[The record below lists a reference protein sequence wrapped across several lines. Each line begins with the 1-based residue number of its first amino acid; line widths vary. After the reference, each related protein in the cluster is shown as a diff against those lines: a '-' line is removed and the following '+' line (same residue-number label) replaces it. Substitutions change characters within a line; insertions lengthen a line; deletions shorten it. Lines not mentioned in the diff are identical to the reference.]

1 MENRISM
8 SQRERDVV
16 KVMSLVLKGDRT
28 QSEAARLLGLCERQV
43 RRIQRRMESEGD
55 GGVVHRLRGRAS
67 NRQLSESFR
76 REVLDV
82 YRREFSDF
90 GPTLASEE
98 LAKRAL
104 SVSSDTLRRWLI
116 AEGLWSRKRRRDVHR
131 SRRERRA
138 CFGELAQMDS
148 SIHDWLEGRGTE
160 VLVLT
165 AMIDDATGKIVA
177 RFYDGETLEGHFDLL
192 DRWLSKHGRP
202 EALYTDHDSIFEAQS
217 KGRRIQGTTQFSR
230 ALSEL
235 GIELILA
242 NSPQAK
248 GRVERLFGTLQDR
261 WVKALRL
268 AGVTT
273 RAEANALLDREL
285 LPEFNRR
292 FGKKPSSPNDAHR
305 PLGPKHNPAAILS
318 VQTTRTVANDY
329 TVRFQNELYQVEKP
343 VWPGLRGGKVIV
355 EERLDGTLALRFQ
368 DRYLDHRS
376 LGALPPNPR
385 SLSHSQHPAVV
396 GAETDRDE
404 GSSSRSSAVTLTD
417 GRSGCTPAEP
427 CPPAGAEQAT
437 ASGPYR
443 PPADHPWRRSYLNTR
458 K

>member
-8 SQRERDVV
+8 SQRERDVL
-16 KVMSLVLKGDRT
+16 KAMAPVLKGERT
-28 QSEAARLLGLCERQV
+28 QVEAARLLKLSARQV
-43 RRIQRRMESEGD
+43 RRIVRRLEAEGD
-55 GGVVHRLRGRAS
+55 GGAVHRLRGRRS
-67 NRQLSESFR
+67 NRRLSEFLR
-76 REVLDV
+76 REALDL

-98 LAKRAL
+98 LAKRGLA
-104 SVSSDTLRRWLI
+104 VSGDTLRRWLM
-116 AEGLWSRKRRRDVHR
+116 AEGLWSRKRRRDIHR

-138 CFGELAQMDS
+138 CFGELVQMDS
-148 SIHDWLEGRGTE
+148 SIHDWLEGRSAE
-160 VLVLT
+160 PLVLT
-165 AMIDDATGKIVA
+165 AMIDDATGRIVA
-177 RFYDGETLEGHFDLL
+177 RFYAGETLEGHFDLV

-217 KGRRIQGTTQFSR
+217 KGRRIAGKTQFSR

-235 GIELILA
+235 GVELILA

-261 WVKALRL
+261 WVKGLRL

-273 RAEANALLDREL
+273 RAEANAVLEREL
-285 LPEFNRR
+285 LPQFNRR
-292 FGKKPSSPNDAHR
+292 FGKKPASPNDAHR
-305 PLGPKHNPAAILS
+305 PLGPAHNPAAILS
-318 VQTTRTVANDY
+318 VQTVRTVANDY
-329 TVRFQNELYQVEKP
+329 TVRFRNELYQVEKP
-343 VWPGLRGGKVIV
+343 AWPGLRGGKVIV

-368 DRYLDHRS
+368 DRYLVYHS

-385 SLSHSQHPAVV
+385 SFAPWQHPAV
-396 GAETDRDE
+396 GEKESDRAET
-404 GSSSRSSAVTLTD
+404 SPARSSAVTLTD

-427 CPPAGAEQAT
+427 CPPAGAAEAT
-437 ASGPYR
+437 ESGPYR